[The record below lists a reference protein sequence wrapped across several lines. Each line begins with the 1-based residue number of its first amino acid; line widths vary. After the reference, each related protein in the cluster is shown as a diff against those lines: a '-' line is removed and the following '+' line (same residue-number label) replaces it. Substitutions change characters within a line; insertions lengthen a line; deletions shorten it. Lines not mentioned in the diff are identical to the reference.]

1 MWKNNERGQDVIEFA
16 LVMPFLLMFLFG
28 IAYIGFLF
36 SDYLTLNNLARS
48 SAREASITAQQ
59 SYGDGKN
66 TAPIQAAYNQVQ
78 KKYVEQ
84 AEKSQ
89 HMYEITDGDYTI
101 RPVMEGGQVHDV
113 RVTITARMKDDN
125 SAIHAIKNFIPES
138 VREFQIQYQ
147 MLQEG
152 YLQQEQ

>member
-66 TAPIQAAYNQVQ
+66 AVPIQAAYDQVRN
-78 KKYVEQ
+78 KYVQQ

-89 HMYEITDGDYTI
+89 HMYEITDDGYTI
-101 RPVMEGGQVHDV
+101 QPVMESGQVHDV

-138 VREFQIQYQ
+138 VRKFQIQYQ

>member
-16 LVMPFLLMFLFG
+16 LVMPFLLIFLFG

-48 SAREASITAQQ
+48 SAREAQQ

-66 TAPIQAAYNQVQ
+66 TAPIQAAYDQVQ

-89 HMYEITDGDYTI
+89 HMYEITDGGYTI
-101 RPVMEGGQVHDV
+101 QPVMESGQVHDV

>member
-1 MWKNNERGQDVIEFA
+1 MWENNERGQDVIEFA

-66 TAPIQAAYNQVQ
+66 KAPIQAAYNQVQ

-84 AEKSQ
+84 ARKSQ

-101 RPVMEGGQVHDV
+101 RPVMESGQVHDV

-125 SAIHAIKNFIPES
+125 SAIYAIKNFIPES